1 MFGYAVQDHA
11 CGNRLAG
18 VSGSTERSTIPVKC
32 QPFMTPGE
40 AETWSRSGFDPM
52 SARLR
57 RGLTIGSAKVRPADQ
72 PTQAAASGPASSG
85 GDQRRARRA
94 AADGEHRWHLLEMP
108 DRLAARSE
116 EH

>member
-57 RGLTIGSAKVRPADQ
+57 RGLTIGSAKIRPADQ
-72 PTQAAASGPASSG
+72 PADQPAQAATSG
-85 GDQRRARRA
+85 GVAVLPRMVST
-94 AADGEHRWHLLEMP
+94 GGTSWKC
-108 DRLAARSE
+108 
-116 EH
+116 